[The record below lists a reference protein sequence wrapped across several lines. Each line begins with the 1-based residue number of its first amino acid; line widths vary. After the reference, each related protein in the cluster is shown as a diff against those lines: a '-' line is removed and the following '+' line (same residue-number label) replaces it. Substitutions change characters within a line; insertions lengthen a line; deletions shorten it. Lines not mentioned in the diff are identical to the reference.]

1 MLDAKGS
8 LNHRVIDPFL
18 TWSLSQIRAGARRLV
33 ALLSLEF
40 GIPQYTLYC
49 ISHKKLM

>member
-8 LNHRVIDPFL
+8 LNHRVVEPFL

-40 GIPQYTLYC
+40 GAPNIHYIAFNT
-49 ISHKKLM
+49 KN